1 MGTFLRILGCGGCVA
16 GGVSLAMAGWGA
28 ILVAI
33 AKPGSIGAV
42 AGCIGVCASLF

>member
-16 GGVSLAMAGWGA
+16 AGISLVMSGPGA
-28 ILVAI
+28 ILA
-33 AKPGSIGAV
+33 AAASTGSIGAV